1 MRQQLTMGQQLTKK
15 KKTSLELG
23 DLMAKLEQIDKKLK
37 YSEED
42 RQMLKK
48 EIGSNKSE
56 SLDNCLNLARATK
69 EKLQQ
74 KSDKVEASDKERE
87 KNIKK

>member
-1 MRQQLTMGQQLTKK
+1 
-15 KKTSLELG
+15 
-23 DLMAKLEQIDKKLK
+23 MAKLEQIDKKLK

-74 KSDKVEASDKERE
+74 KSDKVEATDKERE

>member
-1 MRQQLTMGQQLTKK
+1 MRQQLTMGQQLTKRK
-15 KKTSLELG
+15 KSTLKLG

-48 EIGSNKSE
+48 EI
-56 SLDNCLNLARATK
+56 
-69 EKLQQ
+69 
-74 KSDKVEASDKERE
+74 
-87 KNIKK
+87 